1 MRYWGWL
8 LVLFALPVFGYQ
20 IQPFQHSQIQNEERS
35 VLDSYRLVLSSSTRA
50 QASPGQNEL
59 RLKGE
64 LWRRTWAVESQFTLD
79 EVTTFFE
86 KQIENLP
93 ILYHCRALDCGSS
106 HFWANE
112 VFSNAR
118 LVGRGQYQ
126 VYQVALEQGAAGKES
141 TLYVLYIMQR
151 GTKQVMV
158 NLDVFTTKADIQSAT
173 NSSAQISQQLKRSN
187 GWLSG
192 FVTQQDKLDTEASG
206 ALIQALNDLTPK
218 NKERIFLQ
226 VHCYESH
233 QMDKNIA
240 CSQQLAKE
248 LADTLNGDFSIMGQG
263 ALTAPPSKEI
273 KPTLRFIY
281 WPSK

>member
-118 LVGRGQYQ
+118 LVGRGQ
-126 VYQVALEQGAAGKES
+126 
-141 TLYVLYIMQR
+141 
-151 GTKQVMV
+151 
-158 NLDVFTTKADIQSAT
+158 
-173 NSSAQISQQLKRSN
+173 
-187 GWLSG
+187 
-192 FVTQQDKLDTEASG
+192 
-206 ALIQALNDLTPK
+206 
-218 NKERIFLQ
+218 
-226 VHCYESH
+226 
-233 QMDKNIA
+233 
-240 CSQQLAKE
+240 
-248 LADTLNGDFSIMGQG
+248 
-263 ALTAPPSKEI
+263 
-273 KPTLRFIY
+273 
-281 WPSK
+281 

>member
-1 MRYWGWL
+1 MRYWSWL
-8 LVLFALPVFGYQ
+8 LIFFTLPVFGYEIHSFPQ
-20 IQPFQHSQIQNEERS
+20 SQLQHEERQT
-35 VLDSYRLVLSSSTRA
+35 LESYRLILSSSTRA
-50 QASPGQNEL
+50 QASPSQNEL

-64 LWRRTWAVESQFTLD
+64 LWRRTWAIDSQFTLD
-79 EVTTFFE
+79 EVTTFFD

-126 VYQVALEQGAAGKES
+126 VYQVALEQGAPGQES

-158 NLDVFTTKADIQSAT
+158 HLDILTTKEDIKSAT
-173 NSSAQISQQLKRSN
+173 NISAHISQQLKRSN

-192 FVTQQDKLDTEASG
+192 FVTQQEKLDKDASS
-206 ALIQALNDLTPK
+206 ALIQALNELTPR

-233 QMDKNIA
+233 QMDKNIE
-240 CSQQLAKE
+240 CSQRLAKE
-248 LADTLNGDFSIMGQG
+248 LADTLNGDFSIIGQG
-263 ALTAPPSKEI
+263 ALTAPPSKEVT
-273 KPTLRFIY
+273 PALRFIY